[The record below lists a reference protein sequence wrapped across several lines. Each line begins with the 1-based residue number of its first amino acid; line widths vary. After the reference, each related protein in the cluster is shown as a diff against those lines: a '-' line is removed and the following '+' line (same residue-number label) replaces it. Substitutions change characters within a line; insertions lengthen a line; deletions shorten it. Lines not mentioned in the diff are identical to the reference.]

1 VAITLVGSHQ
11 NRHSS
16 ASPST
21 GAIPSWTPATDDVIV
36 VFSHTTNTTSISAV
50 PAGWVN
56 ILGGTTIIEPG
67 DTTEYL
73 AVLYHKVTSGEA
85 TAGTT
90 TYTITN
96 LYAAS
101 ETCMVMSA
109 VFRGVDPTTVVDNFG
124 TDSNAGNS
132 TTHRLAAITGTG
144 GALSSN
150 SMVVSSV
157 SADGAANYTDPGGWT
172 MRQEQTALDPGA
184 WLGTRD
190 ALTTANTD
198 VTVTNI
204 TSSLSGEMV
213 SCSVA
218 LLEATGG
225 VTDLVVADLAIVC
238 AMDAVVLTQVHTLVV
253 ADAAVVCAMDNVVLV
268 QAFTLVVAD
277 ATVVC
282 AMDAVVLTQ
291 VHTLAVADAAVVCA
305 MDNVVLTQVHEL
317 VVADA
322 AVVCAMDNVV
332 LTQVHEL
339 VVADLA
345 VACVMDNVELESGA
359 STLDVAD
366 MTVVCA
372 MDAVVL
378 TQDHALVV
386 ADMAVVCAMD
396 NVELEQIG
404 FEIVVPRSY
413 HAELTGTAAH
423 DVTMLRSFDKVQIVN
438 LDDTEPLHVYYTT
451 TGATPPTAAAGIDDS
466 YIIPALGVLS
476 ARCSGMGFVASIVGD
491 GNEYSIV
498 GHDNLQDGL

>member
-1 VAITLVGSHQ
+1 VAITLVGSQQ

-21 GAIPSWTPATDDVIV
+21 GAIGSWTPATDDVIV
-36 VFSHTTNTTSISAV
+36 VFSHTINTTSISAV
-50 PAGWVN
+50 PAGWIN
-56 ILGGTTIIEPG
+56 ILGGTTILEPG

-225 VTDLVVADLAIVC
+225 VTDLVVADLA
-238 AMDAVVLTQVHTLVV
+238 
-253 ADAAVVCAMDNVVLV
+253 AVVCAMDNVVLV

-332 LTQVHEL
+332 LTQDHEL

>member
-190 ALTTANTD
+190 TLTTANTN
-198 VTVTNI
+198 VTSTNI
-204 TSSLSGEMV
+204 TCSLSGEMV

-218 LLEATGG
+218 LLEAAGGTTDVAASPTIVSPRAAIGAVAGTANIVASPTVVSPRTAVGNVGATANVVASATVVSPRTAIGNVTGGIAISASPTVVSPVAAVGNVTGHTAVAASATVVSPRTAVGNVGATANVAASATVVLSVSAVGNIGIPG
-225 VTDLVVADLAIVC
+225 VTDATPTIVHSRTAIGNVTATAGVVASATIV
-238 AMDAVVLTQVHTLVV
+238 APRAAVGNVTATAGVVASATVVASRTAVGDVDAVTPTTEV
-253 ADAAVVCAMDNVVLV
+253 AATGTIVRSYVAVAGTGPDNVVATATYVLCF
-268 QAFTLVVAD
+268 ARTAD
-277 ATVVC
+277 VGSWSHLRTGRFRDTRHSWRQQRLQRLLR
-282 AMDAVVLTQ
+282 M
-291 VHTLAVADAAVVCA
+291 
-305 MDNVVLTQVHEL
+305 
-317 VVADA
+317 
-322 AVVCAMDNVV
+322 
-332 LTQVHEL
+332 
-339 VVADLA
+339 
-345 VACVMDNVELESGA
+345 
-359 STLDVAD
+359 
-366 MTVVCA
+366 
-372 MDAVVL
+372 
-378 TQDHALVV
+378 
-386 ADMAVVCAMD
+386 
-396 NVELEQIG
+396 
-404 FEIVVPRSY
+404 PR
-413 HAELTGTAAH
+413 
-423 DVTMLRSFDKVQIVN
+423 R
-438 LDDTEPLHVYYTT
+438 
-451 TGATPPTAAAGIDDS
+451 
-466 YIIPALGVLS
+466 
-476 ARCSGMGFVASIVGD
+476 
-491 GNEYSIV
+491 
-498 GHDNLQDGL
+498 